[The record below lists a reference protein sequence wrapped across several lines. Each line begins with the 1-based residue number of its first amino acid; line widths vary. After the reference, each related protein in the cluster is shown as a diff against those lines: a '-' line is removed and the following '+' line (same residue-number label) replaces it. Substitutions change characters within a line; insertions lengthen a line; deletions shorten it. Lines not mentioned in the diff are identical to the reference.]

1 MNIKQS
7 FVYQTLGNA
16 YHRLLEFLE
25 PVTVPIALFF
35 SRKAQEKERIRL
47 REKKVL
53 KCVFLVVDDSIWK
66 CDAIYRAMEESPDFE
81 PIVMA
86 CAVPGGSG
94 YIDKVAKMNQVF
106 QMFENRGYR
115 VIKSF
120 NQETGETVNLR
131 GLDPDLIVYTKP
143 FNSLYDK
150 SYAINKFKDKLTIY
164 IPYYIN
170 GTNDYDLAYNLPIH
184 NFSWRYY
191 VESQFHK
198 QLAEKYS
205 LAKGKNVI
213 VTGYP
218 GIEDFINPE
227 YRPVDSWKLSDKCIK
242 RIIWAPHQSI
252 VESKSVN
259 YSAFLEYCDFMLE
272 MAKKYKDKVQF
283 AYKPH
288 PLLKKRLYKL
298 WGEEK
303 TDAYYNEWATMPNTM
318 ISDSDYHDL
327 FLTSDA
333 LIHDCGSFTIE
344 YLYLNKP
351 VMRLMNKYDPTTMFG
366 DFGMACINQHYL
378 AYSKDDIQLF
388 IENVIAGKDEKKE
401 ERTRF
406 IKENLQQNGELP
418 SKLILA
424 DIINT
429 VRN

>member
-16 YHRLLEFLE
+16 YHKVLEFLE
-25 PVTVPIALFF
+25 PVTVPIALIF

-66 CDAIYRAMEESPDFE
+66 CDAIYRAMEKSPDFE
-81 PIVMA
+81 PVIIA
-86 CAVPGGSG
+86 CAVPGGTG
-94 YIDKVAKMNQVF
+94 YIDKVEKMNQVY

-115 VIKSF
+115 VIKSYD
-120 NQETGETVNLR
+120 QVTGETVNLR
-131 GLDPDLIVYTKP
+131 ELDPDLIVYTKP

-227 YRPVDSWKLSDKCIK
+227 YKPVDSWKLSDKSIK

-288 PLLKKRLYKL
+288 PLLKKRLYNM

-303 TDAYYNEWATMPNTM
+303 TDSYYKQWEEMPNTM

-378 AYSKDDIQLF
+378 AYSRDDIQLF
-388 IENVIAGKDEKKE
+388 IENVIVGKDEKKK
-401 ERTRF
+401 ERTQF
-406 IKENLQQNGELP
+406 IKENLQQNGDLP

-424 DIINT
+424 DIINSI
-429 VRN
+429 RN